1 MWPLRRGSQ
10 ARRSGHIRIEG
21 RDVRIIV
28 VGCGRVG
35 KQLAELL
42 DTPEN
47 LVTVIDIEPGALAGL
62 SSEFQ
67 GMRVVGHGY
76 DEMVLEQA
84 GIRDCDAFAAVTSL
98 DNVNLMSSEVARR
111 LYDVP
116 HVLTRLINPEHIQL
130 YQQLGLDYICDT
142 ELVAES
148 MATKVRARRAHHLE
162 TFGEY
167 EVLTFTLQTPRVI
180 HVRDLEALGEVHVAL
195 FEHDDEQFLATH
207 GMFLHDGDTVVAVAH
222 ESALPRLAEY
232 MKGEP
237 LQSSPQARPS
247 LAGLVTRG

>member
-1 MWPLRRGSQ
+1 MVALQ
-10 ARRSGHIRIEG
+10 ALKGGMAATARYG
-21 RDVRIIV
+21 RKDVRIIV

-35 KQLAELL
+35 KQLAEVL

-47 LVTVIDIEPGALAGL
+47 QVTVIDVDPAALARL

-67 GMRVVGHGY
+67 GTRVVGHGY
-76 DEMVLEQA
+76 DESVLEQA
-84 GIRDCDAFAAVTSL
+84 GIRECDALAAVTSL

-111 LYDVP
+111 LYNVP
-116 HVLTRLINPEHIQL
+116 HVLTRLINPGHIKL

-142 ELVAES
+142 ELVAEN
-148 MATKVRARRAHHLE
+148 MVTKVRARRAHHLE

-167 EVLTFTLQTPRVI
+167 EVLTFTLHAPGVI

-195 FEHDDEQFLATH
+195 FEHDGEQFLATH

-222 ESALPRLAEY
+222 ESALPALAEY
-232 MKGEP
+232 MKGEASQVKP
-237 LQSSPQARPS
+237 ASPSVLTGRV
-247 LAGLVTRG
+247 GRR

>member
-1 MWPLRRGSQ
+1 M
-10 ARRSGHIRIEG
+10 
-21 RDVRIIV
+21 RIIV

-35 KQLAELL
+35 KQLAEVL

-47 LVTVIDIEPGALAGL
+47 EVTIIDVDPAALAKL

-67 GMRVVGHGY
+67 GKRVVGHGY
-76 DEMVLEQA
+76 DEDVLEQA
-84 GIRDCDAFAAVTSL
+84 GIKDCDALAAVTSL

-111 LYDVP
+111 LYAVP

-148 MATKVRARRAHHLE
+148 MAAKVRARRAHHLE

-167 EVLTFTLQTPRVI
+167 EVLTFTLQAPGVM
-180 HVRDLEALGEVHVAL
+180 HVRDLEALGEIHVAL
-195 FEHDDEQFLATH
+195 FEHDEEQFLATH

-222 ESALPRLAEY
+222 ESALPALADY

-237 LQSSPQARPS
+237 AQAGAAQATA